1 MLHPPTIG
9 PMPRSVKK
17 WARSAHLHE
26 VRPRGSERVPGAD
39 ASGRVNGGEEKAVL
53 KGAVWRKDK
62 EHDLEVV
69 GDENV
74 RRHGSIRT
82 SQMEILLPFSMLIQ
96 AIEHR
101 ALIQL

>member
-53 KGAVWRKDK
+53 KGAVWRKDRK
-62 EHDLEVV
+62 RDLEV
-69 GDENV
+69 GDENGPEAWV
-74 RRHGSIRT
+74 DTDESDGDTVASFNVD
-82 SQMEILLPFSMLIQ
+82 SGD
-96 AIEHR
+96 
-101 ALIQL
+101 